1 MSRRRESALS
11 SQGSEEIQD
20 DGDEFVRA
28 YAKYV
33 SCHGGEWKWRRS
45 PLCRRRVHAIGS
57 SVVLPTVEEAPFPIQ
72 LGFICRKAEE
82 KTDLEAENAKLKE
95 LSGRGARF
103 G

>member
-1 MSRRRESALS
+1 MNSFEPTLSMSPVTEES
-11 SQGSEEIQD
+11 GN
-20 DGDEFVRA
+20 GGGVR
-28 YAKYV
+28 YV
-33 SCHGGEWKWRRS
+33 GGES
-45 PLCRRRVHAIGS
+45 MQSGAP
-57 SVVLPTVEEAPFPIQ
+57 VVLPTVEEAPFPIQ